1 MSRSRSFAAL
11 GVLALGVSLAH
22 PSSAQEV
29 TITDSCRRHFSAGVA
44 FMREPDGARDE
55 DAYREFKAAY
65 NECPSWK
72 ILGNLG
78 EAARRLER
86 DGEALEALVRYLDEG
101 KDNVDIAER
110 EQYQRDIPVLKASVA
125 WVTLKIGQPGAMVTD
140 IRTDSR
146 GKQIHN
152 RYRALD
158 PELKIGVRPGVHQI
172 TVSVQGYEP
181 AVWEFEAA
189 SGATLEHRFEL
200 VKPKGGGSPDG
211 PSVPGVDPG
220 TGDASP
226 GGEGERPIPATVFI
240 SGGVAAL
247 GFIGFAVL
255 GSMASG
261 KRSDF
266 DAKNDG
272 SDPAGAK
279 SLKDSGESLNL
290 FADVSLGVGV
300 IAGALTAVFYL
311 TRPEVSPAQ
320 DRGLKLT
327 PQVGPDVAGLSLFK
341 RF

>member
-1 MSRSRSFAAL
+1 MSRSFVFVGA
-11 GVLALGVSLAH
+11 LALGVSLAH

-44 FMREPDGARDE
+44 FMRDAEGARYE
-55 DAYREFKAAY
+55 EAYREFKTAY
-65 NECPSWK
+65 GECPSWK

-86 DGEALEALVRYLDEG
+86 DGEALEALVRYLEEG
-101 KDNVDIAER
+101 KDNIDYAER
-110 EQYQRDIPVLKASVA
+110 EQYQRDIPVLKTSVA
-125 WVTLKIGQPGAMVTD
+125 WVTLKIGQPGATVAD

-146 GKQIHN
+146 GQQIHN

-158 PELKIGVRPGVHQI
+158 PELKIGLRPGIHQI
-172 TVSVQGYEP
+172 TVTLQGYEP
-181 AVWEFEAA
+181 AVWEFEAM
-189 SGATLEHRFEL
+189 SGAALEHQFEL
-200 VKPKGGGSPDG
+200 VKPTAGGGS
-211 PSVPGVDPG
+211 SVAPEPGAGGDPG
-220 TGDASP
+220 GDVRGDA
-226 GGEGERPIPATVFI
+226 GERPIPTTVFI
-240 SGGVAAL
+240 TGGVAAA

-255 GSMASG
+255 GALASG

-272 SDPAGAK
+272 SDPAGAA

-290 FADVSLGVGV
+290 FADVALGVGV